1 MDARREKLAQWKLQK
16 AKEKLMIKTNNN
28 NQKKKKSIPLK
39 KQRSIAKKANAIGM
53 KNNNNSMCNKN
64 VTMMRKKK
72 MKKMTTTTIASNND
86 DNNNMKRKHIGMD
99 KENQNNHNITVRKRN
114 NFITKKQL
122 SSLIIENGKDKNDF
136 NNNKKKKNEELLM
149 KKTTTTETQ
158 TYFDENLEEEEGG
171 AKKVKNNEI
180 LTNNNDIGIQTVF
193 QFQQIKKLSTSIT
206 TSDKGI
212 EALPIYNTIGTS
224 TVEDGENNESSHYTT
239 LLNQLNDKKLELKEK
254 DATINRLKFANQV
267 TIQQMGEIQ
276 DELNDSLENEEMLKM
291 QLEKFKTQLVM
302 NLQIAV
308 QKNKELKDENIA
320 LKTKLEKGKLM
331 ND

>member
-149 KKTTTTETQ
+149 KKTTTTTETQ
-158 TYFDENLEEEEGG
+158 TYFDENLEEEEEG
-171 AKKVKNNEI
+171 AKKVKNNVI

-193 QFQQIKKLSTSIT
+193 QFQQIKNLSTSIT

-224 TVEDGENNESSHYTT
+224 TVEDGENNESSHYTN

-320 LKTKLEKGKLM
+320 LKTKLEKGEI
-331 ND
+331 

>member
-1 MDARREKLAQWKLQK
+1 M
-16 AKEKLMIKTNNN
+16 
-28 NQKKKKSIPLK
+28 
-39 KQRSIAKKANAIGM
+39 
-53 KNNNNSMCNKN
+53 
-64 VTMMRKKK
+64 
-72 MKKMTTTTIASNND
+72 
-86 DNNNMKRKHIGMD
+86 
-99 KENQNNHNITVRKRN
+99 
-114 NFITKKQL
+114 
-122 SSLIIENGKDKNDF
+122 
-136 NNNKKKKNEELLM
+136 
-149 KKTTTTETQ
+149 
-158 TYFDENLEEEEGG
+158 
-171 AKKVKNNEI
+171 KNNEI

-291 QLEKFKTQLVM
+291 QLEKFKTQLVI

-308 QKNKELKDENIA
+308 QKNKELKDENMA
-320 LKTKLEKGKLM
+320 LKTKLEKGNLM